1 MALLGLIPLPV
12 GEGKVCKKEK
22 VGQIIMSAKAK
33 KKGPLRLL
41 NPMRDGRGV
50 EKGEDTTPGLKYF
63 FKLLGRKFW
72 KLVSVNLLILVQY
85 LPPIACAFV
94 YLSGP
99 QAGSQQFSLYPTL
112 LGAQTASPTVT
123 GTTLFSLFS
132 KMGEIDAYDTYVW
145 WVIGVVALLYVITY
159 GWQKVGTTYIM
170 RGLVKGDGVFIL
182 SDFAYAIRRNLK
194 QGFLLGL
201 LDCLVIFALIF
212 DFVYFYNAAPT
223 GLTNF
228 MYIMIV
234 ALLIIWCIMRFYIYT
249 MLVTFDMS
257 IRKILKNALI
267 FTALGIKRNLM
278 ALLGIVVLLALC
290 VALCVVC
297 ISFGIY
303 GAIIIPFLFAPA
315 ILSFMYNYASWPVIQ
330 RYMIDP
336 VKKSDTEEEDAPEA

>member
-1 MALLGLIPLPV
+1 
-12 GEGKVCKKEK
+12 
-22 VGQIIMSAKAK
+22 MSAKK
-33 KKGPLRLL
+33 KKGRLRLL
-41 NPMRDGRGV
+41 DPMRDGRGV

-63 FKLLGRKFW
+63 FKLLRRKFW

-85 LPPIACAFV
+85 LVPIACVFV

-99 QAGSQQFSLYPTL
+99 KAPSQYFPLYPTL
-112 LGAQTASPTVT
+112 LGAQTAAPTPT

-132 KMGEIDAYDTYVW
+132 KLGEIDAYNSYIW
-145 WVIGVVALLYVITY
+145 WVIGGLLLFHVITY
-159 GWQKVGTTYIM
+159 GWQKVGTTYIL
-170 RGLVKGDGVFIL
+170 RNLVKGDGVFIL

-194 QGFLLGL
+194 QGFFLGL
-201 LDCLVIFALIF
+201 LDCLVMFALGF

-234 ALLIIWCIMRFYIYT
+234 ALFIIWCIMRFYIYT

-267 FTALGIKRNLM
+267 FTALGVKRNLM
-278 ALLGIVVLLALC
+278 ALLGILVLLVLC
-290 VALCVVC
+290 VALVIVC
-297 ISFGIY
+297 
-303 GAIIIPFLFAPA
+303 GAINIAAGAIVAVFLFAPA
-315 ILSFMYNYASWPVIQ
+315 VIAFMYNYAAWPVIQ

-336 VKKSDTEEEDAPEA
+336 VKKTDTEELE